1 MSSGSKAEE
10 ERYKC
15 VNIFHKRIYRITIL
29 LSTHCKTYCFTF
41 QKSRFCKVKAALLR
55 CKTYAFATSNRN
67 YRFSSELSLQ
77 NQGDFHVLYSKISNS
92 SRKSMFPIN
101 PFLSIPSIKHL

>member
-1 MSSGSKAEE
+1 M
-10 ERYKC
+10 
-15 VNIFHKRIYRITIL
+15 
-29 LSTHCKTYCFTF
+29 F

-77 NQGDFHVLYSKISNS
+77 NQGDFHVLFLK
-92 SRKSMFPIN
+92 
-101 PFLSIPSIKHL
+101 FLSVLVKAKTY

>member
-1 MSSGSKAEE
+1 MSSGSKAKE
-10 ERYKC
+10 ERHKG

-29 LSTHCKTYCFTF
+29 LSTYCKTYCFTF

-77 NQGDFHVLYSKISNS
+77 NQSDFHVLFLK
-92 SRKSMFPIN
+92 
-101 PFLSIPSIKHL
+101 FLSVLVKAKTY